1 MAKPQNTKDDYPLTA
16 VKFSRLTRRGLILGL
31 SLSQVIALAIAGL
44 AFIGS
49 LYAGGGMILAY
60 TAPIWVTCLAITW
73 VPIAGRK
80 TVEWLPVGVHW
91 LWRVTV
97 KQTIYRMRVV
107 KPRPAGTL
115 ALPGDM
121 ASLRQYEDPVTG
133 AVMVHHPHAATLTA
147 LLEVTHPAFV
157 LLDPGEQVKS
167 RLVVSLRLFLDGC
180 GQAVRSSSG
189 RAGSAWSWRMWTSL
203 RIETSEK

>member
-1 MAKPQNTKDDYPLTA
+1 MTKHQSTKDDYPLTP

-80 TVEWLPVGVHW
+80 AVEW
-91 LWRVTV
+91 T
-97 KQTIYRMRVV
+97 
-107 KPRPAGTL
+107 
-115 ALPGDM
+115 
-121 ASLRQYEDPVTG
+121 
-133 AVMVHHPHAATLTA
+133 
-147 LLEVTHPAFV
+147 
-157 LLDPGEQVKS
+157 
-167 RLVVSLRLFLDGC
+167 
-180 GQAVRSSSG
+180 
-189 RAGSAWSWRMWTSL
+189 RA
-203 RIETSEK
+203 

>member
-1 MAKPQNTKDDYPLTA
+1 MAKQSPHKKQDEYPLSP

-31 SLSQVIALAIAGL
+31 SLSQVITVAIAG
-44 AFIGS
+44 AVFIAS

-73 VPIAGRK
+73 IPISGRK
-80 TVEWLPVGVHW
+80 TVEWIPIAGHW
-91 LWRVTV
+91 VWRVTV
-97 KQTIYRMRVV
+97 KQTIYRLRVV

-121 ASLRQYEDPVTG
+121 AALRQYEDPVTG

-157 LLDPGEQVKS
+157 LLD
-167 RLVVSLRLFLDGC
+167 LLAC
-180 GQAVRSSSG
+180 GVAVPEDVGHSARHDASG
-189 RAGSAWSWRMWTSL
+189 GD
-203 RIETSEK
+203 

>member
-1 MAKPQNTKDDYPLTA
+1 MTKHQSTKDDYPLTP

-80 TVEWLPVGVHW
+80 AVEWLPVGAHW
-91 LWRVTV
+91 LWRVSVT
-97 KQTIYRMRVV
+97 QTIYRMRVV

-157 LLDPGEQVKS
+157 LLDPGEQE
-167 RLVVSLRLFLDGC
+167 RRVSG
-180 GQAVRSSSG
+180 
-189 RAGSAWSWRMWTSL
+189 
-203 RIETSEK
+203 